1 MAFFLAFAVAALHPQ
16 RILNLGLPR
25 SGTTFLHALC
35 DDIGFRS
42 IHCNEESGCREE
54 QPWQLNRSLVEHDWR
69 YLRGVAQHFQCL
81 GDWPWLGAA
90 VLKNVISHIPN
101 VTIVATRR
109 PLLEWVESARLHRFA
124 YKDLLSEYHTGSL
137 MMLWRLHYGRVKY
150 ELNGTIL
157 DMSNTTH
164 VGVQMQHITGQAV
177 DFTVLPQRINAR
189 PGVAN
194 HTHSFYRQ
202 STADAASVSSA
213 FPAPTPATTT

>member
-54 QPWQLNRSLVEHDWR
+54 QPWQLNRSLVQHDWR

-81 GDWPWLGAA
+81 GDWPWLLSD
-90 VLKNVISHIPN
+90 VLANVMLRLPN

-124 YKDLLSEYHTGSL
+124 YKDLLSEYDTSSL
-137 MMLWRLHYGRVKY
+137 MMLWRLHYKRVKY

-164 VGVQMQHITGQAV
+164 VGVQMQRITNRPV
-177 DFTVLPQRINAR
+177 DFSVLNQRINAR
-189 PGVAN
+189 PGVAK
-194 HTHSFYRQ
+194 HTH
-202 STADAASVSSA
+202 A
-213 FPAPTPATTT
+213 FNRPARI